1 MKKTFLKRL
10 EQSNLFFF
18 HTKHLQDCNT
28 SMDELFMN
36 DTKKNPLGF
45 RNPLFRETVVI
56 RALAT
61 IREINDELLGLIDAQ
76 NSQIV
81 ESNLT
86 TAMKNLIDLK
96 INEITDELTLDRL
109 NR

>member
-1 MKKTFLKRL
+1 
-10 EQSNLFFF
+10 
-18 HTKHLQDCNT
+18 
-28 SMDELFMN
+28 MN
-36 DTKKNPLGF
+36 QTQENPLGF
-45 RNPLFRETVVI
+45 RNPLFRETVVN
-56 RALAT
+56 RALTT
-61 IREINDELLGLIDAQ
+61 IREINDELLGLIDSQ

-96 INEITDELTLDRL
+96 INEITDELTLERL